1 MTEKY
6 LGYVTDTIRSN
17 DESKG
22 ANALL
27 KIVAIKE
34 HGNYR
39 KLTSEEIKHYCPP
52 FGQVFCPHFFNP
64 QNADFYEG
72 PFIEFETKP
81 SETEKKV
88 INQTDYI
95 INYTSRPRAVNIP
108 RLVTYNG
115 KINEIITRGYLSPN
129 EVIRTLDKINVFEG
143 KDTKFFLYDSV
154 EKKGIG
160 LFKYQN
166 HSRAVEAYYKKE
178 VQEFIIPDNSVVF
191 AKDNTQYLLFNEKQN
206 TLQRGSIIDFMTNQQ
221 LADWLKSKMK
231 NIADIDKNTL
241 SLICNFPEFQSLE
254 DDTEAARF
262 ERIKNK
268 IDAFEID
275 IQTLVELI
283 CKHQKYFDQFVDNFE
298 LIEKEVK
305 ENFEKKYIREAMPII
320 TKNQEQIKR
329 QEAEISKLEE
339 TLEAEKTKALI
350 KIEQTKAK
358 LENENNVLASQ
369 VEEKQKQL
377 KTLNENYDAVIA
389 TITAITPVLKNTEK
403 SSITDEVFKI
413 CNPPFYKDV
422 SARPYSR
429 IKEEDEE
436 SFISFLKRHVCYQN
450 DKLIEYFKQI
460 KTIFSHKACFIPN
473 IAIAFLF
480 AKALRN
486 TEVIIMHIEHDWLH
500 YSDFVQHGLVNTFK
514 AAYETP
520 EKNYILVLDS
530 LNITQPECG
539 LRPLLNLISGD
550 IPFLEGC
557 GLSFPNNMTVMATLL
572 STTEE
577 NAMGLKLNP
586 SYFQKWYAIGNPSE
600 ENDKVLLPE
609 NFWNDEIGE
618 NYGYVEPSDIPKAHF
633 TEKAELLDKYLNF

>member
-1 MTEKY
+1 MAEKY

-27 KIVAIKE
+27 KVVAIKE
-34 HGNYR
+34 NGNYR
-39 KLTSEEIKHYCPP
+39 KLSSKEIRHYCPP
-52 FGQVFCPHFFNP
+52 LGQVFCPNFFNP

-88 INQTDYI
+88 LNQTDYI
-95 INYTSRPRAVNIP
+95 INYTPRPKTINLP

-115 KINEIITRGYLSPN
+115 KINEIISRGYLSPN
-129 EVIRTLDKINVFEG
+129 EVIRTLDTINVFAG

-160 LFKYQN
+160 ILKYQN
-166 HSRAVEAYYKKE
+166 HSRTVEANYGKD
-178 VQEFIIPDNSVVF
+178 VQEFIIPDDCVVF
-191 AKDNTQYLLFNEKQN
+191 AKDNKQYLLFNEKQN

-241 SLICNFPEFQSLE
+241 SLICDFPEFQSIE

-268 IDAFEID
+268 ITAFEID

-283 CKHQKYFDQFVDNFE
+283 CKHQKYFDQFK

-305 ENFEKKYIREAMPII
+305 ESFEKKYIRAAMPII

-389 TITAITPVLKNTEK
+389 TITTLTPVLKNTEK
-403 SSITDEVFKI
+403 SLTTDEVFKI
-413 CNPPFYKDV
+413 CNPPFYTDV
-422 SARPYSR
+422 NTRPYSK

-450 DKLIEYFKQI
+450 DKLIEYLKQI

-473 IAIAFLF
+473 IALAFLF

-486 TEVIIMHIEHDWLH
+486 TEVVVMHIEHDWLH
-500 YSDFVQHGLVNTFK
+500 YSDFVKHGLVDTFRV
-514 AAYETP
+514 AYETP
-520 EKNYILVLDS
+520 EKNYILVLDG

-539 LRPLLNLISGD
+539 LRPLLNLINGD
-550 IPFLEGC
+550 IPILEGC
-557 GLSFPNNMTVMATLL
+557 GLPFPNNITVMATVL

-577 NAMGLKLNP
+577 TSIGLKLNP
-586 SYFQKWYAIGNPSE
+586 LYFHKWYAVGNPAE
-600 ENDKVLLPE
+600 ESDRILLPE
-609 NFWNDEIGE
+609 NFWDDKVDG
-618 NYGYVEPSDIPKAHF
+618 NYGYAEPRDLPKKENQ
-633 TEKAELLDKYLNF
+633 EKAELLDNYLDF

>member
-1 MTEKY
+1 MAEKY

-52 FGQVFCPHFFNP
+52 FGQVFCPNFFNP

-88 INQTDYI
+88 LNQTDYI
-95 INYTSRPRAVNIP
+95 INYTPRPKAINLS
-108 RLVTYNG
+108 RLVSYNG
-115 KINEIITRGYLSPN
+115 KIKEIIDRGYLSPN
-129 EVIRTLDKINVFEG
+129 EVSRTIDMINVFAG
-143 KDTKFFLYDSV
+143 RDTKFFLYDSV
-154 EKKGIG
+154 EQKGIG
-160 LFKYQN
+160 PFKYQN
-166 HSRAVEAYYKKE
+166 HSHTVESNYGKN
-178 VQEFIIPDNSVVF
+178 VQDFIIPNNCVVF
-191 AKDNTQYLLFNEKQN
+191 AKDDKQYLLFNEQQN
-206 TLQRGSIIDFMTNQQ
+206 NFKRGSIIDFMTDQQ
-221 LADWLKSKMK
+221 LEDWLKSKMK
-231 NIADIDKNTL
+231 NIADIDRNTL
-241 SLICNFPEFQSLE
+241 SSICKFSESQSIE
-254 DDTEAARF
+254 DDTESARF

-268 IDAFEID
+268 ITAFEID

-283 CKHQKYFDQFVDNFE
+283 CKHQKYFDQFIDNFE

-305 ENFEKKYIREAMPII
+305 ENFEKKYILEAMPII
-320 TKNQEQIKR
+320 EKNQEQIKR

-339 TLEAEKTKALI
+339 ILEAEKTKVLI
-350 KIEQTKAK
+350 KIEQTKVK

-403 SSITDEVFKI
+403 SPATNEVFKI
-413 CNPPFYKDV
+413 CNPPFYTDV
-422 SARPYSR
+422 NARPYSR

-450 DKLIEYFKQI
+450 DKLIEYLKQI
-460 KTIFSHKACFIPN
+460 KNIFAHKACFIPN
-473 IAIAFLF
+473 IALAFLC

-486 TEVIIMHIEHDWLH
+486 TEVVVMHVEHDWLH
-500 YSDFVQHGLVNTFK
+500 YSDFVKHGLVDTFK

-520 EKNYILVLDS
+520 EKNYILVLDG

-577 NAMGLKLNP
+577 NAVGLRLNP

-600 ENDKVLLPE
+600 ETDKVLLPE
-609 NFWNDEIGE
+609 NFWVDEIGE
-618 NYGYVEPSDIPKAHF
+618 NYGYVEPSDIPKAYL
-633 TEKAELLDKYLNF
+633 TEKAELLDNYLNF

>member
-1 MTEKY
+1 MAEKY

-27 KIVAIKE
+27 KVVAIKE
-34 HGNYR
+34 NGNYR
-39 KLTSEEIKHYCPP
+39 KLSSKEIKHYCPP
-52 FGQVFCPHFFNP
+52 LGQVFCPNFFNP

-88 INQTDYI
+88 LNQTDYI
-95 INYTSRPRAVNIP
+95 INYTPRPKTINLP

-115 KINEIITRGYLSPN
+115 KINKIITRGYLSPN
-129 EVIRTLDKINVFEG
+129 EVIRTLDQINVFAE

-160 LFKYQN
+160 ILKYQN
-166 HSRAVEAYYKKE
+166 HSRTVEANYGKD
-178 VQEFIIPDNSVVF
+178 VQEFIIPDDCVVF
-191 AKDNTQYLLFNEKQN
+191 AKDNKQYLLFNEKQN

-241 SLICNFPEFQSLE
+241 SLICDFPEFQSIE

-268 IDAFEID
+268 ITAFEID

-283 CKHQKYFDQFVDNFE
+283 CKHQKYFDQFVNNLE
-298 LIEKEVK
+298 LIEKKVK
-305 ENFEKKYIREAMPII
+305 ENLHNKYRVEAKEII
-320 TKNQEQIKR
+320 TKNQEQIKL

-339 TLEAEKTKALI
+339 KLKAETTRVLSEINQI
-350 KIEQTKAK
+350 KEK
-358 LENENNVLASQ
+358 LETEKDILSSQ
-369 VEEKQKQL
+369 IEEKQIQL
-377 KTLNENYDAVIA
+377 KSLNENYDAVIA
-389 TITAITPVLKNTEK
+389 TITAITPVLKNKEK
-403 SSITDEVFKI
+403 SSATHEVFKV
-413 CNPPFYKDV
+413 CNPPFSKDV
-422 SARPYSR
+422 NARPYSR

-450 DKLIEYFKQI
+450 DKLIEYLKQI
-460 KTIFSHKACFIPN
+460 KTIFAHKACFIPN

-486 TEVIIMHIEHDWLH
+486 TEVIVMHIEHDWLH
-500 YSDFVQHGLVNTFK
+500 YSDFVQHGLVDTFK

-520 EKNYILVLDS
+520 EKNYILVLDG

-539 LRPLLNLISGD
+539 LRPLLNLINGD
-550 IPFLEGC
+550 IPILEGC

-577 NAMGLKLNP
+577 NTVGLKLNP

-618 NYGYVEPSDIPKAHF
+618 NYGYVEPSDIPK
-633 TEKAELLDKYLNF
+633 TYLIERAELLDNYLNF